1 VTGTAAPS
9 DRLAFIGLLLVA
21 LVVRLGF
28 VAVMP
33 REILWPDGREY
44 VEVAHSL
51 LAGRGYGLQTV
62 RPPGYPTFIAAVW
75 ALTGPHLIALRVVE
89 AVLSVVT
96 AALIGLLGMRG
107 FGRSAGLVAMTLAA
121 LHPVLAFL
129 PATEYS
135 ESFVVLVC
143 VGAYTAFFAAL
154 NRPRGDTPAW
164 VTAGALLGIA
174 MLTRPNVVALVPGL
188 LSGVAIALRRVRRRI
203 VRPVLLVLVTMALVV
218 TPWTVRNHRVHGH
231 WFFIATGGGHSLW
244 LGSNDRTTGRA
255 GSIMVPDSALD
266 AELMRLPDEVTRDRR
281 LGQLGI
287 EWMKADPARALRMY
301 AVRMSSLWAL
311 YPDTYTHNRFTN
323 DAARWAQGL
332 ISVIVFMGALLAL
345 VRARDEPW
353 VPPMIGAIVSFSL
366 VNALFFM
373 VLRYRMPFEP
383 LLLLL
388 AGLGWSR
395 MGAPGPSRAG

>member
-9 DRLAFIGLLLVA
+9 ERRVFIGLLLVA

-33 REILWPDGREY
+33 RTILWPDGREY
-44 VEVAHSL
+44 VEVARSL
-51 LAGRGYGLQTV
+51 LAGDGYGLQTV

-75 ALTGPHLIALRVVE
+75 ALTGPHLTALRVVE
-89 AVLSVVT
+89 ALLSVV
-96 AALIGLLGMRG
+96 AVAGIGLLAQRG
-107 FGRSAGLVAMTLAA
+107 FGPGAGRIAMTLAA

-143 VGAYTAFFAAL
+143 VGAYTAFFSAL
-154 NRPRGDTPAW
+154 GRARGDTARW

-174 MLTRPNVVALVPGL
+174 TLTRPNVAMLVPGL
-188 LSGVAIALRRVRRRI
+188 LVGAAIPLRRAGRGF
-203 VRPVLLVLVTMALVV
+203 VRPALLVLAAMTLVL
-218 TPWTVRNHRVHGH
+218 TPWIVRNHRVHGH
-231 WFFIATGGGHSLW
+231 WFFVATGGGRSLW

-287 EWMKADPARALRMY
+287 EWMKADPPRALRMY
-301 AVRMSSLWAL
+301 GVRMSSLWAL
-311 YPDTYTHNRFTN
+311 YPDTYTHNRFMN
-323 DAARWAQGL
+323 DAGRWSQGL
-332 ISVIVFMGALLAL
+332 VSVIVFAGALLAL
-345 VRARDEPW
+345 VRARGEPW
-353 VPPMIGAIVSFSL
+353 VPPMVGAIVSFSL
-366 VNALFFM
+366 VNAMFFM

-383 LLLLL
+383 LLLAL

-395 MGAPGPSRAG
+395 WMPDGWTQA